1 MKKAYRKFAAV
12 AVLVSALGVAVATAA
27 PASAGVMQP
36 ACHAGSVCHPM

>member
-12 AVLVSALGVAVATAA
+12 AILASALAVAVVTAA

-36 ACHAGSVCHPM
+36 ACHVGTICYPW